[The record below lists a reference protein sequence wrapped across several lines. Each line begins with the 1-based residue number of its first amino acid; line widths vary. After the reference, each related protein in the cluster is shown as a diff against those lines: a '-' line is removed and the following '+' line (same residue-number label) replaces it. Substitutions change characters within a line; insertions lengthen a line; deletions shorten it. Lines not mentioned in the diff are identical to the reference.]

1 MSIPPPIEVAT
12 SLTHDPCR
20 RHPSDAG
27 HASQHPSP
35 LRAVVWEPT
44 LPPALAVRLQRP
56 PWIVRAKLG
65 IHGLAPRD
73 SILIG
78 LNPNSADGGS
88 RCLPPKQ
95 RK

>member
-1 MSIPPPIEVAT
+1 MTLAGDIPPTQVMRPST
-12 SLTHDPCR
+12 L
-20 RHPSDAG
+20 RHYVRSFGNRPYRLRWLYDCNG
-27 HASQHPSP
+27 P
-35 LRAVVWEPT
+35 L
-44 LPPALAVRLQRP
+44 
-56 PWIVRAKLG
+56 WIVRAKLG